1 MIVVSNTSPITNLAA
16 IAQIDLL
23 RQLYGSIVIPSAV
36 YQELTSSE
44 TEIPGAIAVQ
54 TLQWISTQ
62 PVLATALVVSLQ
74 QELDPGEAE
83 AIALAVELGADLLI
97 LDERRGYQVATRL
110 GLKVQGVLGVLIAAK
125 SRTLIPSVKP
135 VLDDLIAIAGFWVA
149 ESLYDRILELV
160 DEELS

>member
-23 RQLYGSIVIPSAV
+23 RQLYGNIVIPSAV
-36 YQELTSSE
+36 YQELTSSG
-44 TEIPGAIAVQ
+44 TEIPGAIEVQ
-54 TLQWISTQ
+54 ILQWIRTQ
-62 PVLATALVVSLQ
+62 PVLTTALVVSLQ

-125 SRTLIPSVKP
+125 SRTLIPAVKP
-135 VLDDLIAIAGFWVA
+135 ALDNLVAIAGFWVT
-149 ESLYDRILELV
+149 ESLYDRILQRV
-160 DEELS
+160 DEEMS